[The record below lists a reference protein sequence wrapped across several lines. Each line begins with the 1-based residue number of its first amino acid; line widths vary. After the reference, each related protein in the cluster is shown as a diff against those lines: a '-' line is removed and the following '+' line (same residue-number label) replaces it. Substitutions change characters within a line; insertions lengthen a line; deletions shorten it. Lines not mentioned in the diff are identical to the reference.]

1 MKLTYARLTG
11 FLSYIRIVY
20 NLEIV
25 HVGRPMKEGLQK
37 MLSDRPN
44 IEAAILGTRNSDPNA
59 ASQKKF
65 CPTDTDWPKL
75 MRVNPILCWNY
86 GDIWNFIRHLNLPYP
101 SLYDRGYT
109 SMGDRNNTVPNPTLA
124 VTATDGTVSYKPAY
138 ALEDGNLERHGR
150 H

>member
-75 MRVNPILCWNY
+75 MRVN
-86 GDIWNFIRHLNLPYP
+86 LPYP